1 MIKVACCW
9 DDGVVN
15 DIRLIEIL
23 RKYNAKATFNLNPG
37 THKGYRE
44 TSCWVTPD
52 QPGFHGFFN
61 GKVGLYE
68 LKDIYGDFQV
78 ASHGWTHKNAGECP
92 DEEFFKDA
100 MDARHFLEDLF
111 QRECPG
117 YAWPCGRYT
126 PATAKLLKDAG
137 FRYARTTEY
146 TDRVG
151 VTDAP
156 MRLQSSCHFL
166 DNRFWQKFLDA
177 KASGNNFYFWG
188 HSYEMMDCPQYWERF
203 ELMIKLLSED
213 PEVEW
218 VDVIDLVPL
227 LH

>member
-1 MIKVACCW
+1 MVKVACCW

-15 DIRLIEIL
+15 DIRLIEL
-23 RKYNAKATFNLNPG
+23 LKKYNAKATFNLNPG
-37 THKGYRE
+37 LHPQKRD
-44 TSCWVTPD
+44 SSRWVPPD
-52 QPGFHGFFN
+52 QGSFHGFVN
-61 GKVGLYE
+61 GKVGLNE
-68 LKDIYGDFQV
+68 LKEIYGDFQV

-92 DEEFFKDA
+92 DEEFLKDA
-100 MDARHFLEDLF
+100 LDARHFLEDLF

-156 MRLQSSCHFL
+156 LRLQSSCHFL
-166 DNRFWQKFLDA
+166 DNRFWEKFLAA
-177 KASGNNFYFWG
+177 KNSGNIFYFWG
-188 HSYEMMDCPQYWERF
+188 HSYEIMDCEGLWQLTEQKF
-203 ELMIKLLSED
+203 AMLAED
-213 PEVEW
+213 PDVQW
-218 VDVIDLVPL
+218 IDVVDIVQ
-227 LH
+227 

>member
-1 MIKVACCW
+1 MVKVACCW

-37 THKGYRE
+37 LHSEDRE
-44 TSCWVTPD
+44 KPRWVA
-52 QPGFHGFFN
+52 PGEGGFRGFVN
-61 GKVGLYE
+61 GKVGLKE
-68 LKDIYGDFQV
+68 LKEIYGNFQV
-78 ASHGWTHKNAGECP
+78 ASHGWTHKNAGMCP

-126 PATAKLLKDAG
+126 DSTAKLLQDAG

-146 TDRVG
+146 TTAVG
-151 VTDAP
+151 KTDAP
-156 MRLQSSCHFL
+156 MRLKSNCHFL
-166 DNRFWQKFLDA
+166 DQGFWQKFLDA
-177 KASGNNFYFWG
+177 KASGNIFYFWG
-188 HSYEMMDCPQYWERF
+188 HSYELMDCEGLWRHTEQKF
-203 ELMIKLLSED
+203 AMLAED
-213 PEVEW
+213 PEVQW
-218 VDVIDLVPL
+218 IDVIDIVNG
-227 LH
+227 